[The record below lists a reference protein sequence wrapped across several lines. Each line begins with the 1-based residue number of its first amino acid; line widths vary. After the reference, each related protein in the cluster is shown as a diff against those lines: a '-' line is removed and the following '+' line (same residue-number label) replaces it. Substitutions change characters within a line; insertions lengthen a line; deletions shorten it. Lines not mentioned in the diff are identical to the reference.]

1 MNQQDQKFLSA
12 VQCTWMLNDA
22 ASLPSAR
29 QAAEGRNSRETSFAT
44 SVFLIHR
51 LSTSWYKLLAGH
63 NKSLESKL
71 SKCCPSA
78 TDLSMITRTKAAQ
91 HCSVQETSFSIWRFC
106 HFNSNF
112 LFGLLSNILI
122 FRALSHRVGLSF
134 EFFICF
140 PSLKLS
146 TKVACHVKSRIPLLR
161 NHYISISGQCMLM
174 VSTRLVN

>member
-71 SKCCPSA
+71 SKCCQSA
-78 TDLSMITRTKAAQ
+78 TDLSTITRTKAA
-91 HCSVQETSFSIWRFC
+91 HYCSVQETSFPIWRFC

-112 LFGLLSNILI
+112 LFSLLSNILI

-140 PSLKLS
+140 SSLKFS
-146 TKVACHVKSRIPLLR
+146 TSPGFHCSGIITSQFQDSAC
-161 NHYISISGQCMLM
+161 
-174 VSTRLVN
+174 

>member
-1 MNQQDQKFLSA
+1 MFH
-12 VQCTWMLNDA
+12 
-22 ASLPSAR
+22 
-29 QAAEGRNSRETSFAT
+29 
-44 SVFLIHR
+44 IHR
-51 LSTSWYKLLAGH
+51 LSTSCLKSLVGH

-78 TDLSMITRTKAAQ
+78 TDFSKITRTKAAQ

-140 PSLKLS
+140 SSLKLS